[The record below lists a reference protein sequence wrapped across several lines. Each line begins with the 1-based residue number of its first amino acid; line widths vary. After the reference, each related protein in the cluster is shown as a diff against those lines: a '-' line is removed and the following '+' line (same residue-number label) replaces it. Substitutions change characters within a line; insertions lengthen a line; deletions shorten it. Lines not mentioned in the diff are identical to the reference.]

1 MAARKT
7 YPAAVKER
15 MKQIRE
21 TAKRNP
27 SAICWRCGKR
37 PYNGRW
43 NADHIFPILGD
54 WSPLIAACE
63 VCNKG
68 RSNEIPYGSECR
80 RLFHD
85 PYVVR
90 SIPAEAL
97 REMAVRE
104 STRLFGS
111 RYWIEVLIAATKGRD
126 GKTKLIRRRG
136 KQDKAANDMLKRK
149 GFL

>member
-1 MAARKT
+1 MAANT
-7 YPAAVKER
+7 YTAAEKIK
-15 MKQIRE
+15 MKQVRE
-21 TAKRNP
+21 AAARNP
-27 SAICWRCGKR
+27 SAVCWRCGKR

-43 NADHIFPILGD
+43 NADHIFALLGSK
-54 WSPLIAACE
+54 SPLVAACE

-68 RSNEIPYGSECR
+68 RNDEIPYGSECR

-85 PYVVR
+85 PFVVR
-90 SIPAEAL
+90 SVPAEAL
-97 REMAVRE
+97 REMAIRE

-136 KQDKAANDMLKRK
+136 KRDKAANDMLKRK